1 MAVGRALEVVAAGGH
16 NVKLVRPPGSVKT
29 MLAKRLPTILPDLTL
44 SEALEIAKIRE
55 VSLAYNGVVFL
66 DCVTS

>member
-1 MAVGRALEVVAAGGH
+1 
-16 NVKLVRPPGSVKT
+16 
-29 MLAKRLPTILPDLTL
+29 LAKRLPTILPDLTL